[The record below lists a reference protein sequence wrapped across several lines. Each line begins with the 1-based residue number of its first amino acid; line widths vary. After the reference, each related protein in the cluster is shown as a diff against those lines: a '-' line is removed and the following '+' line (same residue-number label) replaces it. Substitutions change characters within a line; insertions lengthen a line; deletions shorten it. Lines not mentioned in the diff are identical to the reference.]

1 VSGLHEPDVDEKHR
15 KPQKAALWA
24 GAFLAVV
31 LVAAFTMGEI
41 LLMRGQFSNHSMD
54 EVIAI
59 HD

>member
-1 VSGLHEPDVDEKHR
+1 VDEKHR

-31 LVAAFTMGEI
+31 LVAAFAMGEI